1 MVELSFSPIIPM
13 EKIKGLSAPNATGGN
28 AANTPATS
36 FQTVLGDYL
45 READRLMQT
54 AEQDEARLVLG
65 QADDLAQ
72 IQINAL
78 KAEAALQT
86 AVQITSRAVNA
97 YKEIMQMQ
105 V

>member
-1 MVELSFSPIIPM
+1 MELSFSPIIPM
-13 EKIKGLSAPNATGGN
+13 EKIKGLSAPGTTGGG
-28 AANTPATS
+28 AANSSATS

>member
-1 MVELSFSPIIPM
+1 MELSFSPIIPM
-13 EKIKGLSAPNATGGN
+13 EKIKGLSAPGTTGGGAEN
-28 AANTPATS
+28 SSATS